1 MDRDPYEE
9 NTELP
14 WQEPQ
19 QHIYGEA
26 PYFTSSR
33 YEWDRQKLRVPS
45 PHLPK
50 EQVADIVGL
59 LRKGVVV
66 AAIVAFG
73 IFGLLTANLVG
84 AHNSWGVPGRDQFP
98 MGQQSHFQNH
108 HGFFHHH
115 HRGGGYDFGS

>member
-1 MDRDPYEE
+1 MDRDPYE

-19 QHIYGEA
+19 QHIYDET
-26 PYFTSSR
+26 PYFTPSR
-33 YEWDRQKLRVPS
+33 YEWDRQKLRVPTE
-45 PHLPK
+45 PKRMAK
-50 EQVADIVGL
+50 EQAMKIVGS

-73 IFGLLTANLVG
+73 IFSLLTANLVSG
-84 AHNSWGVPGRDQFP
+84 HNSWGFLGRNQFP
-98 MGQQSHFQNH
+98 MNQPGYLQDH

-115 HRGGGYDFGS
+115 NHNRGRG